1 MARIKMDISGKTMA
15 CIQVP
20 VRITDMNYGNHLGND
35 SLVSIIHEARVA
47 WLAGLGY
54 TELNI
59 EGAGLIMSEL
69 IVSYTHESFYGDI
82 LQISISAGEIS
93 GSGFELFYLVETT
106 REDKKLVI
114 AKAKTGM
121 VCFDYKHKKVV
132 AVPEPLKKL
141 LSN

>member
-114 AKAKTGM
+114 AKVKTGM
-121 VCFDYKHKKVV
+121 VCFDYKQKKVV
-132 AVPEPLKKL
+132 AVPEPLKTL